1 MQMRT
6 ASGIS
11 IGLHA
16 AVLLWAVVSFS
27 GKTFESKPM
36 DSLPV
41 DLINDK
47 DFSELTKGTKQAPKV
62 EIPKPL
68 VEKIAEPK
76 PVETPVAKVAE
87 KKEIQPTA
95 EKTPEPAPQA
105 KPDPI
110 ADKIKKQDDPKQEA
124 KVEPKLPPKKPPE
137 KQTPKFD
144 ADKIQALLDKRDAT
158 RSAATGDTLYDK
170 PSLGRAL
177 ATATRLSISE
187 KEAFRRRITE
197 CWTPPVGLDS
207 AQELVVVFRVIFNQ
221 DGTVKQGPDVIGGKP
236 SQFGPA
242 FAESARRAI
251 LQCQPYTML
260 RKETYAEWQDM
271 ELAFNPSDMFK

>member
-1 MQMRT
+1 MFRKS
-6 ASGIS
+6 AAIS
-11 IGLHA
+11 AGLHA
-16 AVLLWAVVSFS
+16 AVLLWALVSFS

-62 EIPKPL
+62 ETPKPV

-76 PVETPVAKVAE
+76 PAETPAANVAE
-87 KKEIQPTA
+87 KKEVQPT
-95 EKTPEPAPQA
+95 EQNPPEPATQA

-110 ADKIKKQDDPKQEA
+110 ADKIKKTEDPKQEA

-144 ADKIQALLDKRDAT
+144 ADKIQALLDKREAT
-158 RSAATGDTLYDK
+158 RAAATGDTLYDK